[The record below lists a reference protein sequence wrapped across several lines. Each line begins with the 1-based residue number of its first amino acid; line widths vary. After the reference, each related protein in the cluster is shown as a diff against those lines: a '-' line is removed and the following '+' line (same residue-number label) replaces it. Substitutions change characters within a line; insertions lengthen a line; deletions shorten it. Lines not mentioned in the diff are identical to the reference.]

1 MAKYSKHDPNN
12 KKRSKD
18 KRAKNAGDSK
28 IRSVESRRRINSTEL
43 TRMFAR

>member
-18 KRAKNAGDSK
+18 KRAKNGDGK
-28 IRSVESRRRINSTEL
+28 RIRGVESGRRLNSTEL